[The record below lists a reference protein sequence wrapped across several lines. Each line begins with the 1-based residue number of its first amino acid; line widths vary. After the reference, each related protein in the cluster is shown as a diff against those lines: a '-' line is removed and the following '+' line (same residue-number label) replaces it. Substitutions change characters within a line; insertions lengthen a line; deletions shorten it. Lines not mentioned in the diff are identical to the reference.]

1 MYEVVGFVMKD
12 GSRGILPEG
21 IIVNNNEEAEE
32 IFKEAKIEH
41 YLYYLRELD

>member
-1 MYEVVGFVMKD
+1 MYEVVGFIMKD
-12 GSRGILPEG
+12 GNRGILPEG

>member
-1 MYEVVGFVMKD
+1 MYEIVGFIMKD
-12 GSRGILPEG
+12 GNQGILPEG

-41 YLYYLRELD
+41 YFYYLRELD